1 MSGVADITRE
11 SSPEARAQG
20 QSPLGRSSDGMLESV
35 QQLRYAE
42 ETAEPLRTV
51 RLGQRITSRR
61 WPRQLEWLRT
71 ASKKIA
77 WTTVEA
83 RLVSSPVRY
92 ALRELTTR
100 RCGDYA
106 LRDGTGRFSVR
117 HRSGDIDILRKFY
130 AYHYYDLPEEVQ
142 ARLHSLGRAV
152 DVLDLGA
159 NIGLFEV
166 FTRGLLP
173 IGRVVCFEPDP
184 ANAAVLERTR
194 TANGADWEIVQACAS
209 NRDGRARFNTGRKN
223 FSRIGSGGD
232 TDVAVMDVF
241 DHISAAD
248 LVKMNIEGSEW
259 DILHD
264 PRLAGTSA
272 SWIVEYHR
280 ISSPHPDIHSLVR
293 RLFER
298 AGYTTRLAA
307 KTEDNGLLWAWKR

>member
-1 MSGVADITRE
+1 
-11 SSPEARAQG
+11 
-20 QSPLGRSSDGMLESV
+20 MLESV
-35 QQLRYAE
+35 EQLRWTE
-42 ETAEPLRTV
+42 ETALPRSVGMGQPRTV
-51 RLGQRITSRR
+51 RMGQRITSSR
-61 WPRQLEWLRT
+61 WPRQLEGLRT
-71 ASKKIA
+71 ASKKLA
-77 WTTVEA
+77 WTALEA

-92 ALRELTTR
+92 AARELTTGR
-100 RCGDYA
+100 RGDYA

-130 AYHYYDLPEEVQ
+130 AYHYYDLPAEVDG
-142 ARLHSLGRAV
+142 RLRSLGRAV

-159 NIGLFEV
+159 NIGFFEV

-184 ANAAVLERTR
+184 ANAAVLEQVR
-194 TANGADWEIVQACAS
+194 TANGADWEIVPACAS
-209 NRDGRARFNTGRKN
+209 NRDGSARFNTGRKN

-241 DHISAAD
+241 ARIAEAD

-259 DILHD
+259 DILDD
-264 PRLAGTSA
+264 PRLAETSV

-280 ISSPHPDIHSLVR
+280 ICAPDPDIHGLAR

-298 AGYTTRLAA
+298 AGYTVRLAA
-307 KTEDNGLLWAWKR
+307 KTEDNGLLWAWKA